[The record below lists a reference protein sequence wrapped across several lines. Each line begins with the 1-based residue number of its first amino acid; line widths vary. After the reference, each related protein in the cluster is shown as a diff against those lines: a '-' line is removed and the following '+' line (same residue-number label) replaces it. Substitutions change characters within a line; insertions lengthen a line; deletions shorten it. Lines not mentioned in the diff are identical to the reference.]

1 MKSPK
6 SKQDLIETVYKQ
18 IELDIHCGEV
28 EAIEKLLTFLPVVNL
43 LDFLTEED
51 WKQFKHLRH
60 EEDNNS

>member
-28 EAIEKLLTFLPVVNL
+28 EAIEELLTFLPVVNL
-43 LDFLTEED
+43 IEYLPEED